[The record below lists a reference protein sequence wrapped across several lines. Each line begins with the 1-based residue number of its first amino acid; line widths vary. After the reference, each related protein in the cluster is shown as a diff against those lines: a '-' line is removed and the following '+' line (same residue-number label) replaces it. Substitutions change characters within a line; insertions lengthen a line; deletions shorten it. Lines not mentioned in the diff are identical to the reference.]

1 MQCDA
6 MRCVS
11 GGVQVAVP
19 DADAERL
26 VPLTG
31 HRFCDLLLDTVPD
44 KCSLLCGVAFASH
57 RVAFSSQLLSTDL

>member
-6 MRCVS
+6 MQCVS
-11 GGVQVAVP
+11 GGAQVAVP

-31 HRFCDLLLDTVPD
+31 HLFFDLLLDTVPD
-44 KCSLLCGVAFASH
+44 KCSLLCGVAFAS
-57 RVAFSSQLLSTDL
+57 RCVALSSQLLSTDL